1 LTNEQR
7 CVILL
12 EIGKEDYMV
21 SEIWVYVALVLG
33 LGIGF
38 VGGIWLT
45 LVFLGMIPDFEV
57 DEKDIP

>member
-1 LTNEQR
+1 
-7 CVILL
+7 
-12 EIGKEDYMV
+12 MV